1 MINVIG
7 RDLIIPKVER
17 FVGMQSDNKVETR
30 QFEVTD
36 TALFDFNFKLD
47 LGNGVNKD
55 IVDLTKE
62 IQEDKVILIWEIT
75 RENLINDGI
84 LYAQLRAYSDN
95 DEVWHTNIDY
105 FEVKSSINATEY
117 YPDVLPSEFM
127 QMEQRVTAIQSDVTS
142 KAAEVESDRA
152 EVAANTET
160 VSGLVNG
167 FDAHVTTK
175 TGEFDLN
182 ATAKIDIVN
191 GKAAEALQSAT
202 NAKTSEDNA
211 EESAANAFESETN
224 ADESA
229 RIAANNLLNGVS
241 THNADAASHPSI
253 LSDIDRVEAIARG
266 KATAKVFLTVAA
278 MNDWL
283 AITENVETLNI
294 GDNLYIVDISVPDY
308 WWDGTQAQV
317 LEAEAVNL
325 ADYYTK
331 TEVDNRLPETIE
343 QTDYDAL
350 VAAGTVIAGR
360 IYYVVPDGELT

>member
-1 MINVIG
+1 
-7 RDLIIPKVER
+7 
-17 FVGMQSDNKVETR
+17 MQSDNKVETR

-175 TGEFDLN
+175 N
-182 ATAKIDIVN
+182 
-191 GKAAEALQSAT
+191 
-202 NAKTSEDNA
+202 
-211 EESAANAFESETN
+211 
-224 ADESA
+224 
-229 RIAANNLLNGVS
+229 R
-241 THNADAASHPSI
+241 
-253 LSDIDRVEAIARG
+253 RV
-266 KATAKVFLTVAA
+266 
-278 MNDWL
+278 
-283 AITENVETLNI
+283 
-294 GDNLYIVDISVPDY
+294 
-308 WWDGTQAQV
+308 
-317 LEAEAVNL
+317 
-325 ADYYTK
+325 
-331 TEVDNRLPETIE
+331 
-343 QTDYDAL
+343 
-350 VAAGTVIAGR
+350 
-360 IYYVVPDGELT
+360 